1 MSVPA
6 PTSRDLLRQF
16 LEMLPPL
23 PTAISVFAPRGGVEE
38 IMLAA
43 VDAGQLVG
51 YGPQAFMH
59 ANEVIAQ
66 LRDDAGDG
74 CDVVMTVTK
83 AYYQAG
89 DQALLHMD
97 VAEILDRSGHREEPR
112 AQLSEMARARIE
124 YSEAG
129 LDGHEVEVRLA
140 DASERGIAFITDL
153 DLALGDR
160 VALEMRVDGQPMRL
174 TALVY
179 HSEPAS
185 FGRNRVGC
193 EIADAD
199 LPVRTMLAGL
209 ASDADGR
216 TALHRRPDLR
226 DALEQSRA
234 DRAALQQRLKPR
246 RY

>member
-6 PTSRDLLRQF
+6 PTPRDLLRSF
-16 LEMLPPL
+16 LELLPPL

-51 YGPQAFMH
+51 YGPQAFLH
-59 ANEVIAQ
+59 ATEVVAQ
-66 LRDDAGDG
+66 LRDDSGDG

-83 AYYQAG
+83 AYFQAG

-97 VAEILDRSGHREEPR
+97 VSEIIDRAGHRVEPR
-112 AQLSEMARARIE
+112 TRLSEMARARIE
-124 YSEAG
+124 YSESG
-129 LDGHEVEVRLA
+129 NDGHEFEVRLA

-153 DLALGDR
+153 ELALGDR
-160 VALEMRVDGQPMRL
+160 VALEMLVDGRPIRL

-179 HSEPAS
+179 HSEPSS

-193 EIADAD
+193 EISEADM
-199 LPVRTMLAGL
+199 PVRTLLASL
-209 ASDADGR
+209 ASDDDG
-216 TALHRRPDLR
+216 TALQRRPDLR

>member
-1 MSVPA
+1 
-6 PTSRDLLRQF
+6 
-16 LEMLPPL
+16 MLPPL
-23 PTAISVFAPRGGVEE
+23 PTAIDVFAPQGGVEE
-38 IMLAA
+38 IMLAT

-51 YGPQAFMH
+51 YGPQGFMH
-59 ANEVIAQ
+59 ATEVVAQ
-66 LRDDAGDG
+66 LRDEAGDG
-74 CDVVMTVTK
+74 CDVVLTVAK
-83 AYYQAG
+83 AYFQAG

-97 VAEILDRSGHREEPR
+97 VTEIIDRAGQREKPR
-112 AQLSEMARARIE
+112 ANLSEMARARIE
-124 YSEAG
+124 FSETAAEG
-129 LDGHEVEVRLA
+129 QEFEVRLA
-140 DASERGIAFITDL
+140 DASERGVAFITDL
-153 DLALGDR
+153 ELTLGDR
-160 VALEMRVDGQPMRL
+160 VALEMRVDGRPMRL

-193 EIADAD
+193 EIAEAE
-199 LPVRTMLAGL
+199 LPVRTMLASL
-209 ASDADGR
+209 APEDDGR